1 MRGSMLFGALAAA
14 AFATAA
20 VASPVAGVWRAPVH
34 NADIEVYDC
43 GPAVCGRVI
52 NSDLLRAHPDMK
64 DVHNGDVGLRD
75 RQVKGLQMIR
85 GFTGGPDKWKGG
97 EIYNPDDGHTYHG
110 TITLAD
116 PDTLKL
122 TGCVVFPLCQTQVWH
137 RQR

>member
-14 AFATAA
+14 AFASTA

-52 NSDLLRAHPDMK
+52 NSDLLRAHPEMK
-64 DVHNGDVGLRD
+64 DVHNGDATLRD